1 MTKLESESGES
12 PKSSRVARR
21 GLAET
26 RQKVIEAIEKG
37 LHPDKAAEYFGCGRS
52 TVYGWLSAYR
62 RQGESSFALKKASG
76 RPTLLSR
83 RQLAQLRRWVVG
95 KDPRQLQFDFAL
107 WTTEMVRELI
117 GTRFGVEMTRQ
128 GVGLLLHRLGL
139 SPQRPLVRAYEQN
152 PERVD
157 RWKAEEYPDIV
168 KRAKSLGAKI
178 FFSDEAGVRTDY
190 HSGTTWGE
198 VRHTPVV
205 RGTGNRKSLNMISAV
220 SAKGKLHFTFVEGK
234 VNADAFIEYLKKLL
248 HDVPGKIFVIVDGHP
263 SHRATKTKTFV
274 ASTKGRLELYFL
286 PPYSPELNPDEWV
299 WKNIKTDRVGKMAVQ
314 TVEEMRNGI
323 DKAVARLQSSKDII
337 LGFFRSPDLSYIA
350 LAETSLATHSPVT

>member
-1 MTKLESESGES
+1 MTKLESESRKS
-12 PKSSRVARR
+12 PKSSRIARS

-62 RQGESSFALKKASG
+62 RQGERSFALKKASG

-152 PERVD
+152 PERVE

-205 RGTGNRKSLNMISAV
+205 AGTGNRKSLNMISAV
-220 SAKGKLHFTFVEGK
+220 SAKGKLHFTFVEGNL
-234 VNADAFIEYLKKLL
+234 NADAFIEYLKKLL

-263 SHRATKTKTFV
+263 AHRATKTKTFV

-286 PPYSPELNPDEWV
+286 PPYSPELNPDESV
-299 WKNIKTDRVGKMAVQ
+299 RKN
-314 TVEEMRNGI
+314 
-323 DKAVARLQSSKDII
+323 II
-337 LGFFRSPDLSYIA
+337 LGFFRSPDLRYIA
-350 LAETSLATHSPVT
+350 LAETSLATQSPET